1 MSLQNSSFLNPAPR
15 PDHTRFIVGCVSL
28 LGGFAGVLGAFL
40 LWKGY
45 NGGGELVMTVNTAIA
60 GLIGFLSNSRKET
73 LSATQTGSTL
83 QLENEVQS
91 PSPTQT
97 K

>member
-1 MSLQNSSFLNPAPR
+1 MSLQNSSYLNPTPR
-15 PDHTRFIVGCVSL
+15 PDHTRFIVGCVSI
-28 LGGFAGVLGAFL
+28 LGAFSGILGAFL

-45 NGGGELVMTVNTAIA
+45 AGGGELIMTVNTAIA

-73 LSATQTGSTL
+73 LSTTQTGSTL
-83 QLENEVQS
+83 QMENEVQS
-91 PSPTQT
+91 PSPS